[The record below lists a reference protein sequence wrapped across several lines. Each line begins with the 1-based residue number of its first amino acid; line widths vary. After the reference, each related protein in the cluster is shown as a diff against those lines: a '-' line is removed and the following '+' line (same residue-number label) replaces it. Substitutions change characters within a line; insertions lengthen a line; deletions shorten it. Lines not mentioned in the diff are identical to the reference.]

1 MIHLPVIKGE
11 AFFTKVFLQVNKT
24 K

>member
-1 MIHLPVIKGE
+1 MIHLPVIEGE
-11 AFFTKVFLQVNKT
+11 AFFKKVFLQVNKT

>member
-11 AFFTKVFLQVNKT
+11 AFFKKVFLQVNKT